1 MPSGVDG
8 NLSQVSSPDSF
19 PLSFPAEPFGEI
31 AGYRLR
37 KILGAGSFAQ
47 TFLAEKNG
55 RLFALKMLKE
65 LPMGTEAVR
74 FEREVDAL
82 KLAHPSLINYV
93 ESGIG
98 RYGGLERA
106 YIVMPYLP
114 GRTLKE
120 AIDGSKG
127 PPLSIERIC
136 EVAATVADGLAFIHD
151 HNVTHQDLNPKNI
164 FLTDDG
170 QALILDF
177 GLAKFHDRATI
188 TLEGHAVGTPAY
200 LAPEQLRGDVDLAS
214 DFYALGATLYY
225 CLTGRP
231 PFEGHLM
238 ALMKMIEVEDPE
250 PPSSHDPELDPL
262 LDDLV
267 LKLMAKEPLQRPSNA
282 RAVADRLREPHR
294 PNPAPVPY
302 RRDSAPLLAVRATM
316 SQASRAILDTAMTG
330 GVPDFAI
337 AALTVP
343 NVLGELVRAAGLLP
357 ELGLLVDTRVN
368 DTTSLSMPKAIRE
381 RAYAPPEGHGPYTDK
396 DFRDPQTCK
405 RVARGDLKEQ
415 DEAGGSAF
423 RSVGFTFAAPEDDWL
438 KRNARLQ
445 SDALQ
450 ARGAF
455 NANAPM
461 FATIRCDIDAL
472 NLRDNRIAI
481 ANRYARGNPNGFW
494 VELYG
499 LSATALPEVIAAAF
513 DFLLLL
519 QERGVPV
526 VAALPGS
533 LVELAWSI
541 GIGGVEVKLGRQ
553 GTVSRTT
560 NRAPV
565 RADASPRFEFP
576 SIFDS
581 MPRSVTLEL
590 LDHGLLPESQCD
602 CPSCRLASS
611 LSGRADAA
619 CDHSLAMFLDLRRTL
634 SGLDVDQRLER
645 LVGRFDEAEAHLG
658 DVRVVLKSQRFSTS
672 VIRKLR
678 RTLDALRDAGTLR
691 PVGRLQRSA

>member
-1 MPSGVDG
+1 MG
-8 NLSQVSSPDSF
+8 
-19 PLSFPAEPFGEI
+19 I

-37 KILGAGSFAQ
+37 EILGAGSFAQ
-47 TFLAEKNG
+47 TFLAEKEG
-55 RLFALKMLKE
+55 RQFALKMLKE

-82 KLAHPSLINYV
+82 KLAHPNLVTYV

-127 PPLSIERIC
+127 PPLSIERIR
-136 EVAATVADGLAFIHD
+136 EIVAAVADGLAFIHD

-170 QALILDF
+170 QVLILDF

-200 LAPEQLRGDVDLAS
+200 LAPEQLRGEVDLAS
-214 DFYALGATLYY
+214 DLYALGATVYY

-250 PPSSHDPELDPL
+250 PASSHEPELDPS

-282 RAVADRLREPHR
+282 KAVADRLREPQR
-294 PNPAPVPY
+294 PNPVPVPY
-302 RRDSAPLLAVRATM
+302 RRDSDPLLAVRATM
-316 SQASRAILDTAMTG
+316 PQASRAVLDTAMTG
-330 GVPDFAI
+330 AVPDFAI

-343 NVLGELVRAAGLLP
+343 DILGELVRAAGFLP
-357 ELGLLVDTRVN
+357 ELGVLVDTRVN
-368 DTTSLSMPKAIRE
+368 DTTSLSMPKAVKG
-381 RAYAPPEGHGPYTDK
+381 RAYAPPKEGHPYTDK
-396 DFRDPQTCK
+396 DFRDPKTCK
-405 RVARGDLKEQ
+405 RVARGDFKEQ
-415 DEAGGSAF
+415 IDAGGSAF
-423 RSVGFTFAAPEDDWL
+423 RSVGFAFSTSEDNWL

-450 ARGAF
+450 TRGAYD
-455 NANAPM
+455 ASAPM
-461 FATIRCDIDAL
+461 FAAIRCDIDAL

-481 ANRYARGNPNGFW
+481 ANRYARGNPDGFW
-494 VELYG
+494 VEIYG
-499 LSATALPEVIAAAF
+499 LSATAMPDVIAAAF

-526 VAALPGS
+526 IAALPGS

-541 GIGGVEVKLGRQ
+541 GIGGVEIKLGRQ
-553 GTVSRTT
+553 GTVSKTT
-560 NRAPV
+560 NRAPIQ
-565 RADASPRFEFP
+565 ADTSPRFEFP

-581 MPRSVTLEL
+581 MPSRQTLEL

-619 CDHSLAMFLDLRRTL
+619 CDHSLTMFLNLRRTL
-634 SGLDVDQRLER
+634 SGLDIDQRVER
-645 LVGRFDEAEAHLG
+645 LVGRFDEAEAHLR
-658 DVRVVLKSQRFSTS
+658 DVRAVLKSQRFSASIVRT
-672 VIRKLR
+672 LR
-678 RTLDALRDAGTLR
+678 RTLDALRDAGTLQ